1 MKIVIILLIWVK
13 VILRFLYLCFG
24 KRDNELFFYKFI
36 GNVCLLLNELEIMFY
51 NWKRLC
57 KIKKIFMIYI
67 VNYKFN
73 I

>member
-36 GNVCLLLNELEIMFY
+36 GNVCL
-51 NWKRLC
+51 
-57 KIKKIFMIYI
+57 
-67 VNYKFN
+67 
-73 I
+73 